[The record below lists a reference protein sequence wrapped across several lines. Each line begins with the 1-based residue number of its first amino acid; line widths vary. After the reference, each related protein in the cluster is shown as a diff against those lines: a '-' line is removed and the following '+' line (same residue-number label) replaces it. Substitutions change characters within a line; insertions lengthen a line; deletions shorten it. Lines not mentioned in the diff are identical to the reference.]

1 MTQWIEL
8 SRSAWRNNISLLRS
22 LQDSWQLWPC
32 LKANAYGHGML
43 EAAQAFDDLVDG
55 YCVVSTTE
63 ALLLR
68 EVTQKPIMVLNIVEE
83 DEVLEC
89 ASSNIILPLA
99 SNELKELYAN
109 VDRDVSVHLE
119 LDTGMARTG
128 FRWET
133 VEQMAQY
140 VSQLP
145 ENIVIEG
152 MFSHYAAA
160 GEDHNYTRKQFD
172 DFAPFVEKICSLFPE
187 KKLVIHIDKS
197 ASLLMKQY
205 HFSSQHLNASRP
217 GFAVYGFDPEWGLV
231 ERLQPVLTWKTKI
244 LSVRTLHK
252 GEAVGYGLTF
262 TAQRDT
268 QIATIPIG
276 YADGYDRSLSNRS
289 EVLVRGSRCP
299 VRGRICMNLTMIE
312 VPPEVRVDDEVVL
325 LGGQGEEYISAPELA
340 RSAETSPYEIVTRL
354 HPAIARQLTE

>member
-8 SRSAWRNNISLLRS
+8 SRSAWRNNVSLLHS
-22 LQDSWQLWPC
+22 LQDGWQLWPC

-43 EAAQAFDDLVDG
+43 EAVEAFDDLVDG
-55 YCVVSTTE
+55 YSVVSTTE
-63 ALLLR
+63 ALALR
-68 EVTQKPIMVLNIVEE
+68 KVTEKPILVLNIVE
-83 DEVLEC
+83 DDHVTLC
-89 ASSNIILPLA
+89 VKNNILLPLA
-99 SNELKELYAN
+99 SDELKKLYASVVGN
-109 VDRDVSVHLE
+109 ISVHLE
-119 LDTGMARTG
+119 IDTGMARTG
-128 FRWET
+128 FRWNSPQE
-133 VEQMAQY
+133 MAEY
-140 VSQLP
+140 IEQLP
-145 ENIVIEG
+145 KNISIEG

-172 DFAPFVEKICSLFPE
+172 DFSPFVEKICSIFPD
-187 KKLVIHIDKS
+187 KKFVIHIDKS

-205 HFSSQHLNASRP
+205 HFVSQHLNAARP

-268 QIATIPIG
+268 QIATIPVG

-312 VPPEVRVDDEVVL
+312 VPPTVEVGDEVVL

-340 RSAETSPYEIVTRL
+340 RFAETSPYEIVTRL
-354 HPAIARQLTE
+354 HPAIYRKLIA